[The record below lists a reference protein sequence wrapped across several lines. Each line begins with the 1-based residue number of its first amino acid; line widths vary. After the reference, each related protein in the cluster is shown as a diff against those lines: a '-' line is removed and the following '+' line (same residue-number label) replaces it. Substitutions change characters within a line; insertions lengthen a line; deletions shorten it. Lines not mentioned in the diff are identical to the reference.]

1 MKKILQI
8 ALVLTALAL
17 FSTACS
23 KVRTTNLIGTYKSGS
38 STMSVSSDGDVY
50 FSIASDATG
59 VLLSLSKIS
68 TSKYDSSTGN
78 QEYRNNV
85 LVPWD
90 LTSEK
95 QSYDYEVPVFFVEE
109 IVDDSG
115 SYPSTTR
122 VYHDATLKYNFTKD
136 KETVNCK
143 VTITVPEGKGD
154 SGSVTFSK

>member
-38 STMSVSSDGDVY
+38 STMSVSSDGGVE
-50 FSIASDATG
+50 FNIASDATG
-59 VLLSLSKIS
+59 VLLSLSKIT
-68 TSKYDSSTGN
+68 TSKYDNTGGN
-78 QEYRNNV
+78 SEYRPNV

-109 IVDDSG
+109 TADPY
-115 SYPSTTR
+115 SYI
-122 VYHDATLKYNFTKD
+122 YHDVTIKYKFTKD
-136 KETVNCK
+136 KETVNCE
-143 VTITVPEGKGD
+143 VTITVPKDKGD

>member
-1 MKKILQI
+1 MKKLLKIGLI
-8 ALVLTALAL
+8 LTALAL

-38 STMSVSSDGDVY
+38 STMSVSSDGYVN

-59 VLLSLSKIS
+59 VLLSLSKIAAY
-68 TSKYDSSTGN
+68 KYDSTGN

-95 QSYDYEVPVFFVEE
+95 QSYDYSFETEKQVY
-109 IVDDSG
+109 I
-115 SYPSTTR
+115 PSTDGSGYGTYK
-122 VYHDATLKYNFTKD
+122 VNVSLNFTKD
-136 KETVNCK
+136 NETVNCK
-143 VTITVPEGKGD
+143 VTITVPEGKGE

>member
-38 STMSVSSDGDVY
+38 STMSVSSDGYVS
-50 FSIASDATG
+50 FSIPSDAAG
-59 VLLSLSKIS
+59 VLSSLDKIS
-68 TSKYDSSTGN
+68 TEKYDNTGN
-78 QEYRNNV
+78 REYRPNV

-95 QSYDYEVPVFFVEE
+95 QSYDYEVLVFFVEE

-115 SYPSTTR
+115 SYPVTTR
-122 VYHDATLKYNFTKD
+122 VYHNATIKYKFTKD
-136 KETVNCK
+136 KETVNCE

>member
-38 STMSVSSDGDVY
+38 STMSVSSDGYVS

-68 TSKYDSSTGN
+68 TSKYDSTGN
-78 QEYRNNV
+78 SEYRNNV

-109 IVDDSG
+109 TVDS
-115 SYPSTTR
+115 STPYPTR
-122 VYHDATLKYNFTKD
+122 VYHDATLKYKFTKD
-136 KETVNCK
+136 KETVNCE
-143 VTITVPEGKGD
+143 VTITVPKGKGE

>member
-38 STMSVSSDGDVY
+38 STMSVSSDGNVSFD
-50 FSIASDATG
+50 IASDATG
-59 VLLSLSKIS
+59 VLSSLSGVYGELI
-68 TSKYDSSTGN
+68 
-78 QEYRNNV
+78 
-85 LVPWD
+85 PWD
-90 LTSEK
+90 LTAEK
-95 QSYDYEVPVFFVEE
+95 QSYDFSTE
-109 IVDDSG
+109 IEKPEFSG
-115 SYPSTTR
+115 GNPTTYK
-122 VYHDATLKYNFTKD
+122 VSLKFNFTKD

-143 VTITVPEGKGD
+143 VTITVPKDKGD

>member
-23 KVRTTNLIGTYKSGS
+23 KVRTTSLIGTYKSGS
-38 STMSVSSDGDVY
+38 STMSVSSDGNVSFD
-50 FSIASDATG
+50 IASDATG
-59 VLLSLSKIS
+59 VLLSLSKIRS
-68 TSKYDSSTGN
+68 YDSTGN
-78 QEYRNNV
+78 QENRNNV

-95 QSYDYEVPVFFVEE
+95 QSYDYEVQVFFEE
-109 IVDDSG
+109 IVDS
-115 SYPSTTR
+115 STPYPPTR

-143 VTITVPEGKGD
+143 VTITVQEGKGD

>member
-38 STMSVSSDGDVY
+38 STMSVSSDGDVS
-50 FSIASDATG
+50 FTIASDATG
-59 VLLSLSKIS
+59 VLSSLNGVYGELI
-68 TSKYDSSTGN
+68 
-78 QEYRNNV
+78 
-85 LVPWD
+85 PWD
-90 LTSEK
+90 LTAEK
-95 QSYDYEVPVFFVEE
+95 QSYDYSFETEKQVYIPPT
-109 IVDDSG
+109 DGSG
-115 SYPSTTR
+115 SGTYDNYKVNVS
-122 VYHDATLKYNFTKD
+122 LNFTKD
-136 KETVNCK
+136 NETVNCK

>member
-38 STMSVSSDGDVY
+38 STMSVSSDGIVD
-50 FSIASDATG
+50 FNIASDATG
-59 VLLSLSKIS
+59 VLLSLNKIS
-68 TSKYDSSTGN
+68 DHKFDSSTGN
-78 QEYRNNV
+78 QERRKNV

-95 QSYDYEVPVFFVEE
+95 QSYDYEVKVFFVEE
-109 IVDDSG
+109 TDS
-115 SYPSTTR
+115 STPYPN
-122 VYHDATLKYNFTKD
+122 YHDATLKYNFTKD

-143 VTITVPEGKGD
+143 VTITVPAGKGD

>member
-23 KVRTTNLIGTYKSGS
+23 KVRTTNLIGTYKSGT
-38 STMSVSSDGDVY
+38 STMSVDANGSVN
-50 FSIASDATG
+50 FRIAQDATG
-59 VLLSLSKIS
+59 VLALLDQI
-68 TSKYDSSTGN
+68 YG
-78 QEYRNNV
+78 V
-85 LVPWD
+85 ALVPWD

-95 QSYDYEVPVFFVEE
+95 QSYDFSTEVE
-109 IVDDSG
+109 IPE
-115 SYPSTTR
+115 YPEQGQPTTYK
-122 VYHDATLKYNFTKD
+122 VSLKFNFTKD

-143 VTITVPEGKGD
+143 VTITVPKGKGE

>member
-38 STMSVSSDGDVY
+38 STMSVSSDGYVS

-59 VLLSLSKIS
+59 VLSSL
-68 TSKYDSSTGN
+68 
-78 QEYRNNV
+78 RNV
-85 LVPWD
+85 HGELIPWD
-90 LTSEK
+90 LTAEK
-95 QSYDYEVPVFFVEE
+95 QSYDYSFEDEKYE
-109 IVDDSG
+109 
-115 SYPSTTR
+115 YPSTGSGDPTTYN
-122 VYHDATLKYNFTKD
+122 VNVSLNFTKD
-136 KETVNCK
+136 NETVNCK
-143 VTITVPEGKGD
+143 VTITVPEGKGE

>member
-1 MKKILQI
+1 MKKDLQI

-68 TSKYDSSTGN
+68 TSKYDSITGN

-109 IVDDSG
+109 TVDSST
-115 SYPSTTR
+115 SYPTTTR
-122 VYHDATLKYNFTKD
+122 VYHDATLKYKFTKD

-143 VTITVPEGKGD
+143 VTITVQEGKGE
-154 SGSVTFSK
+154 SGTVTFSK

>member
-1 MKKILQI
+1 MKKILQIALVQI

-23 KVRTTNLIGTYKSGS
+23 KVRTTNLIGTYKSGT
-38 STMSVSSDGDVY
+38 STMSVDANGSVN
-50 FSIASDATG
+50 FRIAQDATG
-59 VLLSLSKIS
+59 VLASLDQI
-68 TSKYDSSTGN
+68 YG
-78 QEYRNNV
+78 V
-85 LVPWD
+85 ALVPWD

-95 QSYDYEVPVFFVEE
+95 QSYDFSTEVE
-109 IVDDSG
+109 IPE
-115 SYPSTTR
+115 YPGQGTYKVS
-122 VYHDATLKYNFTKD
+122 LKFNFTKD

>member
-38 STMSVSSDGDVY
+38 STMSVSSDGEVS

-59 VLLSLSKIS
+59 VLASLNKID
-68 TSKYDSSTGN
+68 TYKYDSSTGN
-78 QEYRNNV
+78 QENRNNV

-95 QSYDYEVPVFFVEE
+95 QSYDYEVQVFFVEE
-109 IVDDSG
+109 TVDSST
-115 SYPSTTR
+115 SYPTR

-143 VTITVPEGKGD
+143 VTITVQEGKGE
-154 SGSVTFSK
+154 SGTVTFSK

>member
-38 STMSVSSDGDVY
+38 STMSVTADGTVG

-59 VLLSLSKIS
+59 VLASL
-68 TSKYDSSTGN
+68 
-78 QEYRNNV
+78 NNV
-85 LVPWD
+85 YGGLVPWD

-95 QSYDYEVPVFFVEE
+95 QSYDYSFETEKYE
-109 IVDDSG
+109 
-115 SYPSTTR
+115 YPSTGGQPTYYK
-122 VYHDATLKYNFTKD
+122 VNVSFNFTKD
-136 KETVNCK
+136 NETVNCK
-143 VTITVPEGKGD
+143 VSITVPEGKGE

>member
-38 STMSVSSDGDVY
+38 STMSVSSDGEVW
-50 FSIASDATG
+50 FNIASDATG
-59 VLLSLSKIS
+59 VLASLDKIT

-95 QSYDYEVPVFFVEE
+95 QSYDYEVQVFFMEE
-109 IVDDSG
+109 TVDS
-115 SYPSTTR
+115 STLYPTR
-122 VYHDATLKYNFTKD
+122 VYHDATLKYKFTKD
-136 KETVNCK
+136 KETVNCE
-143 VTITVPEGKGD
+143 VTITVLEGKGE

>member
-23 KVRTTNLIGTYKSGS
+23 KVRTTNLIGTYKSGT
-38 STMSVSSDGDVY
+38 STMSVTSDGGVS
-50 FSIASDATG
+50 FRIASDATG
-59 VLLSLSKIS
+59 VLASLDQI
-68 TSKYDSSTGN
+68 YG
-78 QEYRNNV
+78 V
-85 LVPWD
+85 ALVPWD

-95 QSYDYEVPVFFVEE
+95 QSYDFSTEVE
-109 IVDDSG
+109 IPDYSG
-115 SYPSTTR
+115 QGPSTTYK
-122 VYHDATLKYNFTKD
+122 VKFNFTKD

>member
-38 STMSVSSDGDVY
+38 STMSVSSDGYVS

-59 VLLSLSKIS
+59 VLASLDKIT

-90 LTSEK
+90 LTAEK

-115 SYPSTTR
+115 SYPVTTR
-122 VYHDATLKYNFTKD
+122 VYHNATIKYKFTKD
-136 KETVNCK
+136 KETVNCE
-143 VTITVPEGKGD
+143 VTITVQEGKGE

>member
-38 STMSVSSDGDVY
+38 STMSVSSDGNVSFD
-50 FSIASDATG
+50 IASDATG
-59 VLLSLSKIS
+59 VLASLNYI
-68 TSKYDSSTGN
+68 YG
-78 QEYRNNV
+78 V
-85 LVPWD
+85 ALVPWD

-95 QSYDYEVPVFFVEE
+95 QSYDFSTEVEKQE
-109 IVDDSG
+109 SSG
-115 SYPSTTR
+115 QGQPTIYKVS
-122 VYHDATLKYNFTKD
+122 LKFNFTKD

>member
-38 STMSVSSDGDVY
+38 STMSVTSDGEVS

-59 VLLSLSKIS
+59 VLASLKNV
-68 TSKYDSSTGN
+68 TPYGGGDS
-78 QEYRNNV
+78 RPNV
-85 LVPWD
+85 LIPWD

-95 QSYDYEVPVFFVEE
+95 SSYDYEVQVFFAEQQQGG
-109 IVDDSG
+109 SG
-115 SYPSTTR
+115 QPT
-122 VYHDATLKYNFTKD
+122 YHDATLKYKFTKD
-136 KETVNCK
+136 KESVKCD
-143 VTITVPEGKGD
+143 VSVTVPQDKGE
-154 SGSVTFSK
+154 SGTVTFTK